1 MPPHSEYVDDFVLRI
16 SAQSADHLQ
25 REFTA
30 ASAAVL
36 RAHALVGLP
45 VNVAPDKT
53 AAIMSYHGPGASQAR
68 QDLVVVNTVDSS
80 VHMALPA
87 HTYQIP

>member
-1 MPPHSEYVDDFVLRI
+1 MAPHSEYVDDFVLRI
-16 SAQSADHLQ
+16 SAASSSQLQ
-25 REFTA
+25 RDFTA

-53 AAIMSYHGPGASQAR
+53 AAIMSFRGP
-68 QDLVVVNTVDSS
+68 
-80 VHMALPA
+80 
-87 HTYQIP
+87 